1 MHNGTN
7 APAKCQRGIIYM
19 CDCTQKVAQKIYKIT
34 SYPLGFPGPGL
45 GGFQVTLIS
54 EEEILYAF
62 TSDGASL
69 GSV

>member
-1 MHNGTN
+1 
-7 APAKCQRGIIYM
+7 M